1 MKGAAAFRGVPMPVI
16 RSTLRSWYT
25 EEGLDDPPA
34 SDRKQLALDLLGESY
49 SEDKLA
55 GVLLLREHVLA
66 ELGVDDLPA
75 FAAAFGAGHI
85 ADWGVSD
92 WFSVKVLS
100 ALIERDGRPTAEA
113 IAAWKKSEPL
123 WQRRAAAVALA
134 PLAPRGNDNFDG
146 FVELSI
152 EVARA
157 NVRDK
162 ERFMQTGVGWLL
174 RELSKADPPMVQ
186 EFVRE
191 HDSLLSREARRMAL
205 AKIEGRGR
213 R

>member
-85 ADWGVSD
+85 ADWGVCDWPAPTPDVPQGGGFTSRSGLGGGLGRSSD
-92 WFSVKVLS
+92 
-100 ALIERDGRPTAEA
+100 
-113 IAAWKKSEPL
+113 
-123 WQRRAAAVALA
+123 
-134 PLAPRGNDNFDG
+134 
-146 FVELSI
+146 
-152 EVARA
+152 AR
-157 NVRDK
+157 
-162 ERFMQTGVGWLL
+162 
-174 RELSKADPPMVQ
+174 
-186 EFVRE
+186 
-191 HDSLLSREARRMAL
+191 REAT
-205 AKIEGRGR
+205 AKVESWPIDPAQDA
-213 R
+213 